1 MRDNQGKLI
10 AKNINQ
16 SFKEIFDDQKEQL
29 RNKWNDLFREQFGWR
44 PASTGRG
51 GKHKVKM
58 NFPPFFPTYG
68 YVNPVTRGYSF
79 ICKNKEAKDDVER
92 LHKLWP
98 VIEKN
103 EGRASKALEVH
114 AARTISFGQ
123 SIGVSPQQVL
133 LEVQRQVHAILG
145 K

>member
-10 AKNINQ
+10 AQNINQ
-16 SFKEIFDDQKEQL
+16 SFKEIFDDQKEQI
-29 RNKWNDLFREQFGWR
+29 RNKWNDLFWDQFGWR
-44 PASTGRG
+44 PASAGRD

-58 NFPPFFPTYG
+58 TFPPFFPTYG
-68 YVNPVTRGYSF
+68 YVNPVTRDYSF

-92 LHKLWP
+92 LHKVYP
-98 VIEKN
+98 VIKKN
-103 EGRASKALEVH
+103 EGRTPEPIEVH

-123 SIGVSPQQVL
+123 NIGVSPQQVL